1 MAVWTK
7 NKKDA
12 LGGLII
18 AAFGVVG
25 LAEGLRLGS
34 GTLRNMGP
42 GYVPTALGFI
52 LIGLGLFMILGPAQS
67 EDDGQPIIGKPDWRG
82 WLCIIAG
89 MAAFM
94 VLGEYTGLVPAAFAC
109 VFISCWGDREATL
122 LGTTALSVGITAM
135 GVVLFYYILGV
146 SIPLFMR

>member
-1 MAVWTK
+1 LAVWTK

-52 LIGLGLFMILGPAQS
+52 L
-67 EDDGQPIIGKPDWRG
+67 
-82 WLCIIAG
+82 
-89 MAAFM
+89 MA
-94 VLGEYTGLVPAAFAC
+94 LVALAC
-109 VFISCWGDREATL
+109 
-122 LGTTALSVGITAM
+122 
-135 GVVLFYYILGV
+135 LGV
-146 SIPLFMR
+146 LHALHGPGEVASPSPAETRLTQR